1 MHSNKRRS
9 QALVA
14 LLLLLGTAGW
24 ALGAGE
30 PNILLLVADDVG
42 AEASSLYPK
51 LAGSS
56 GAVPMPN
63 LEKLAAGGLVFDN
76 VWVNPMC
83 SPTRSTIITGLY
95 GHHTGVLVAGD
106 VLATS
111 TKTIWDYIQKESP
124 AKYDM
129 AVFGKYHLGGNGGN
143 VQHVI
148 DMRVPNFRGFL
159 GAQVNDY
166 YNWTAYDSTGKSST
180 VTTYTTTALTDWA
193 IEFIK
198 QHEATRPQDPWFV
211 YVPYNAAHTPN
222 QVPPQN
228 LHSIDVGGLK
238 PGATA
243 NNSIPVYKA
252 MMQALDTEMGRLLKS
267 VDLKKT
273 LVIYV
278 GDNGTPAFV
287 KDAGSGVRGSKT
299 STWEGGAK
307 VPMVVAGAGVTRT
320 GREAALVNGVDLY
333 ATIAAAAGIPIKK
346 ANDGYSVLPLL
357 SDPKSSTGRNYAFTE
372 FCAGAVSRYAIRDQ
386 EYKLIFDNA
395 VGWGL
400 YDLLKD
406 PVEANNLYN
415 NAAYS
420 APQTKLQTELN
431 KLKAAATSGCFQ

>member
-1 MHSNKRRS
+1 MHSNRRRL
-9 QALVA
+9 QGFFALI
-14 LLLLLGTAGW
+14 LLLSTAGL

-56 GAVPMPN
+56 GAVSMPN
-63 LEKLAAGGLVFDN
+63 LEKLAAGGLVFEN
-76 VWVNPMC
+76 AWVNPMC
-83 SPTRSTIITGLY
+83 SPTRSTILTGLY
-95 GHHTGVLVAGD
+95 GHHTGVLIAGD

-111 TKTIWDYIQKESP
+111 TTTIWDYIRKESP

-159 GAQVNDY
+159 GAQINDY
-166 YNWTAYDSTGKSST
+166 YNWVAYDSTGASST
-180 VTTYTTTALTDWA
+180 VQTYATTALTDWA

-198 QHEATRPQDPWFV
+198 KHEATRPQDPWFV

-222 QVPPQN
+222 QVPPAN
-228 LHSIDVGGLK
+228 LHSTDVGGLQ
-238 PGATA
+238 PGARGGS
-243 NNSIPVYKA
+243 SIPVYKA

-267 VDLKKT
+267 INLTNT

-287 KDAGSGVRGSKT
+287 KDTGTGVRGSKT
-299 STWEGGAK
+299 STWEGGAR
-307 VPMVVAGAGVTRT
+307 VPMVMAGAGVTRQ

-333 ATIAAAAGIPIKK
+333 ATIAAAAGIKVTK

-357 SDPKSSTGRNYAFTE
+357 SNAGASTGRNYAFTE
-372 FCAGAVSRYAIRDQ
+372 FCSAGVSRFAIRDR
-386 EYKLIFDNA
+386 EYKLIYDNA

-400 YDLLKD
+400 YNLLEDQTESK
-406 PVEANNLYN
+406 NLYN
-415 NAAYS
+415 NPGYS
-420 APQTKLQTELN
+420 APQAKLQSELD
-431 KLKAAATSGCFQ
+431 KLKASATKGCFR

>member
-222 QVPPQN
+222 QVPPPN

-267 VDLKKT
+267 IDLKKT

-307 VPMVVAGAGVTRT
+307 VPMVVAGAEVTRT